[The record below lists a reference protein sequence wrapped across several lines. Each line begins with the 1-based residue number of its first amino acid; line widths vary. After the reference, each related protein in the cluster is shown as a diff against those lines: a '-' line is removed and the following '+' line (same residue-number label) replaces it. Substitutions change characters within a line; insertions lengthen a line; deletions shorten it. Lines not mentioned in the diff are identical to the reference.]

1 MKNYLTDNTNNFI
14 ADRINNLH
22 SVLCIYSSVGWL
34 SEYHS
39 RILVFLLT
47 TMIFNWC
54 LDDGKCWM
62 TRLENYFRINKEKDR
77 EGFIET
83 KLKSYNIDIKDIN
96 IDKCISIYT
105 YILFILSY
113 NNAFSNNL
121 CLIE

>member
-34 SEYHS
+34 SGYHS
-39 RILVFLLT
+39 RILVFLLP
-47 TMIFNWC
+47 TMMFNW
-54 LDDGKCWM
+54 LMDDNKCCM
-62 TRLENYFRINKEKDR
+62 TRLENYFRMNKEKVKG
-77 EGFIET
+77 GFIEN
-83 KLKSYNIDIKDIN
+83 KLKNYIDIKDID

-113 NNAFSNNL
+113 NNSFSNNL
-121 CLIE
+121 CSIE